1 MKIVP
6 QYFSPTPR
14 AKDVLK
20 KKNKNERN
28 SKFDTIRGKLRVRV
42 FFWATLWIFSFPVT
56 STFLPHVLC
65 ICFDNCFG
73 AKHPRMDCTLT
84 YHSSNN

>member
-42 FFWATLWIFSFPVT
+42 FFFGDTLDFLFSRRFDIPA
-56 STFLPHVLC
+56 S
-65 ICFDNCFG
+65 CFMHLF
-73 AKHPRMDCTLT
+73 
-84 YHSSNN
+84 